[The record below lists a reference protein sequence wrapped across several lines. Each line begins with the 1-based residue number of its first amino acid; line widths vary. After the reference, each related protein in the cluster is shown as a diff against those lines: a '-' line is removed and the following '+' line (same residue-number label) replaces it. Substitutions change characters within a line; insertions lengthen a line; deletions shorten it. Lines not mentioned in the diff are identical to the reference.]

1 MIANLDMNSQ
11 RIINTL
17 DGVDPQDT
25 VSFSQLSAVVAG
37 GLPVQ
42 TGNAGLFLTT
52 NGSVTS
58 WASTLPDQ
66 TGNAGFFLTTDGST
80 PSWAVGSFL
89 PALVTNRLLSN
100 DGATAS
106 WRLDFLLT
114 TNSLAG
120 DDANA
125 GALLNEVASATN
137 PTLVPDKANL
147 GDGLGSNGVGTVSL
161 IAASVEQFRA
171 ASAGNITFQDLTAN
185 IASGPAFLNEISTSI
200 NPTLI
205 PNRSDLTIGVGGVS
219 ATSLDM
225 IVLGSQ
231 KMSFGTAVTTFL
243 QNVQAANAAGPAIV
257 NEVASA
263 SNPTLIPERGELTTG
278 IGKSAAGTLTAIGG
292 SQRIVDFLASAGNGQ
307 KYMRIQTGDDN
318 DVLSR
323 LQLSMQNSGGVDSD
337 ADFEVIPFNAGAVII
352 SNQVST
358 AGTRINNNSV
368 IADNT
373 VLTTATDLNL
383 QSFVGG
389 NVRSITLS
397 TFLLYRSQM

>member
-1 MIANLDMNSQ
+1 MAKITFNTFASLANETSFIAQLNENFSDLVAQIDLLLSRDGEAPNTMIANLDMNSQ

-120 DDANA
+120 DDA
-125 GALLNEVASATN
+125 T
-137 PTLVPDKANL
+137 
-147 GDGLGSNGVGTVSL
+147 
-161 IAASVEQFRA
+161 
-171 ASAGNITFQDLTAN
+171 
-185 IASGPAFLNEISTSI
+185 
-200 NPTLI
+200 
-205 PNRSDLTIGVGGVS
+205 
-219 ATSLDM
+219 
-225 IVLGSQ
+225 
-231 KMSFGTAVTTFL
+231 
-243 QNVQAANAAGPAIV
+243 
-257 NEVASA
+257 
-263 SNPTLIPERGELTTG
+263 
-278 IGKSAAGTLTAIGG
+278 
-292 SQRIVDFLASAGNGQ
+292 
-307 KYMRIQTGDDN
+307 
-318 DVLSR
+318 R
-323 LQLSMQNSGGVDSD
+323 L
-337 ADFEVIPFNAGAVII
+337 
-352 SNQVST
+352 
-358 AGTRINNNSV
+358 
-368 IADNT
+368 
-373 VLTTATDLNL
+373 
-383 QSFVGG
+383 
-389 NVRSITLS
+389 
-397 TFLLYRSQM
+397 